1 MEVVRA
7 NIAENPVFGSGPNRF
22 VSSWLAFKP
31 DGINQTLAW
40 NVDFNS
46 GVGMIPTFVV
56 TTGLLGLLA
65 WLLFFA
71 MILVRGAQQ
80 VLVSPMQSKISRYL
94 VVSAYLGAV
103 YLWTMNIF
111 YVPNVVGILL
121 AFLMTGV
128 LVGALAQAGVIKNA
142 SVRFMHDPR
151 TSFISVLVLILM
163 LLVSVAGGYSLLQR
177 FGALGHYYDHVV
189 ALNVNGNIK
198 KATNEIQ
205 SAIRLNET
213 DLYYRSLSQVQLA
226 RINQLLQDPS
236 VPEEDLRAEFQRVA
250 QEAIAN
256 ADNAVQIDPEN
267 YQNWIVLA
275 QSYESL
281 IPFGLPEG
289 YERTRAAYQEAQ
301 KLNPR
306 SPAIPFALARVELV
320 RGNNEAAKQEI
331 QKALEMKSNY
341 TAAIFLLSQIQANE
355 GDLAQAIESAQVATV
370 VSPNDFGV
378 YFQLGFLKYR
388 AEDYRGAAEAFRR
401 AIKLNNFYANAMYF
415 LGLAEYELG
424 NTEAAIAQFDRV
436 QQLNPENAEVSQIL
450 SNLRSG
456 QSPFSGTD
464 ITPPGSRDQLPIRGE

>member
-1 MEVVRA
+1 
-7 NIAENPVFGSGPNRF
+7 
-22 VSSWLAFKP
+22 
-31 DGINQTLAW
+31 
-40 NVDFNS
+40 
-46 GVGMIPTFVV
+46 
-56 TTGLLGLLA
+56 
-65 WLLFFA
+65 
-71 MILVRGAQQ
+71 
-80 VLVSPMQSKISRYL
+80 
-94 VVSAYLGAV
+94 
-103 YLWTMNIF
+103 
-111 YVPNVVGILL
+111 
-121 AFLMTGV
+121 
-128 LVGALAQAGVIKNA
+128 
-142 SVRFMHDPR
+142 
-151 TSFISVLVLILM
+151 
-163 LLVSVAGGYSLLQR
+163 
-177 FGALGHYYDHVV
+177 
-189 ALNVNGNIK
+189 
-198 KATNEIQ
+198 
-205 SAIRLNET
+205 
-213 DLYYRSLSQVQLA
+213 
-226 RINQLLQDPS
+226 
-236 VPEEDLRAEFQRVA
+236 VPEEDLRAEFQQVA

-289 YERTRAAYQEAQ
+289 YERTRSAYQEAQ
-301 KLNPR
+301 KLNPQ

-388 AEDYRGAAEAFRR
+388 AEDYQGAAEAFRR
-401 AIKLNNFYANAMYF
+401 AIKLNKFYANAMYF
-415 LGLAEYELG
+415 LGLSEYELG
-424 NTEAAIAQFDRV
+424 NTEAAISQFDRV
-436 QQLNPENAEVSQIL
+436 LQLNPENAEVSQIL